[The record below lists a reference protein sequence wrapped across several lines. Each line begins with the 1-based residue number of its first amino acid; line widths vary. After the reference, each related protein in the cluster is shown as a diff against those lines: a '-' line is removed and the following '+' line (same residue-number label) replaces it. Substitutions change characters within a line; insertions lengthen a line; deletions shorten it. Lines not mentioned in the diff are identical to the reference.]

1 MLADVDLATISK
13 TAFHLFG
20 NDGGGGEASDQL
32 LAALAAAINAALIDE
47 DRTGDVTITAG
58 DQAAT
63 VNIRQD
69 VMTVAD

>member
-1 MLADVDLATISK
+1 MLGDVDHSAVCQLG
-13 TAFHLFG
+13 FHPFG